1 MPLLPFD
8 APLPQAPSR
17 IAVNGTSGAGKTTL
31 ARRLG
36 VLLDLPCTEMDSLFH
51 GPGWVPS
58 PDFLDKVATFTSR
71 PGWVCEF
78 QYDDA
83 RGLVADR
90 ADLMVWLD
98 PPVPWTM
105 WQVTRRTVTRRVCGV
120 ELWNGNREGPLREV
134 LSDPEHVIRY
144 AWSTRHRAAARV
156 EALLCSHPRLPV
168 VRLRSRRQVGHWL
181 RGPLAEV
188 TRRR

>member
-1 MPLLPFD
+1 
-8 APLPQAPSR
+8 
-17 IAVNGTSGAGKTTL
+17 
-31 ARRLG
+31 
-36 VLLDLPCTEMDSLFH
+36 
-51 GPGWVPS
+51 
-58 PDFLDKVATFTSR
+58 
-71 PGWVCEF
+71 
-78 QYDDA
+78 
-83 RGLVADR
+83 VADR

-105 WQVTRRTVTRRVCGV
+105 WQVARRTVTRRVRGV

-188 TRRR
+188 THRR